1 MIMKKN
7 IKGKFNLDQDKIR
20 IRHTKF
26 NDILSFNK
34 NIFYQFSHRLISA
47 CEL

>member
-26 NDILSFNK
+26 NDILSFYK

>member
-7 IKGKFNLDQDKIR
+7 IKGNLYIDTYQIR
-20 IRHTKF
+20 ICHTKF

-34 NIFYQFSHRLISA
+34 NIFYQFSHHLTSA